1 MVNKMLF
8 SALLTT
14 AVILSML
21 GAPNVAFAQ
30 ASVRPATP
38 TAQVPMQSA
47 PATQTSLT
55 IARLTATNPT
65 LSMFAG
71 LLTKANLTNTLNRSG
86 NFTVFAPTNAAFAKM
101 HPTTLAALENNS
113 TALKQVFRYHIVKS
127 RVYAINFT
135 GKGNLNTLAGVKLNY
150 SVNAVTGIHVDNA
163 TVTQTNMNATNG
175 VIHLIDSVM
184 IPPAKATTT
193 TTTKTTATA
202 SSQGGFLGLP
212 GFEAVYAV
220 AGLVAVAY
228 LALRRR
234 K

>member
-1 MVNKMLF
+1 MAYKELF
-8 SALLTT
+8 SALLTA
-14 AVILSML
+14 AVVLSML
-21 GAPNVAFAQ
+21 SASGVAFAQ
-30 ASVRPATP
+30 APVKSATP
-38 TAQVPMQSA
+38 TAQA
-47 PATQTSLT
+47 PVQPTTPPQTSLT
-55 IARLTATNPT
+55 IARLTANNPAIST
-65 LSMFAG
+65 FAG
-71 LLTKANLTNTLNRSG
+71 FLLKANLTNTLNRSG

-101 HPTTLAALENNS
+101 PPATLAALQNNS
-113 TALKQVFRYHIVKS
+113 TALKRVLQYHIVKS
-127 RVYAINFT
+127 RVHAVNFT

-163 TVTQTNMNATNG
+163 TVTQTNINATNG

-184 IPPAKATTT
+184 IPPAKAATAKATT
-193 TTTKTTATA
+193 TTATA

-228 LALRRR
+228 LALRRT